1 MVISRTLINN
11 DAGNDDGKTEE
22 DEINDD
28 AMVFWR
34 RASMFAMVVVADVRS
49 SMMIL
54 LRFFVAGADGSQQSV
69 FLPYRTFELN
79 YWGPPKLRSLSQLLL
94 KGWSCFLLH
103 PVIHLKARPLL
114 Q

>member
-11 DAGNDDGKTEE
+11 DAVNDDGKTEE
-22 DEINDD
+22 EEEEEEDESNND

-34 RASMFAMVVVADVRS
+34 RAIMFAMVVADVRS

-69 FLPYRTFELN
+69 FLPYRTFDLN
-79 YWGPPKLRSLSQLLL
+79 YWGPPKFRSLSQLLL

-103 PVIHLKARPLL
+103 MNY
-114 Q
+114 